1 MRISYKGGTSDTTS
15 ICVSSNLVEIFSD
28 PPGISLDLDDKKGT
42 LFLLARRVDLIF
54 LSNVVILLF
63 VLVGLKSLV
72 QYIPHL

>member
-1 MRISYKGGTSDTTS
+1 MTISYECGTSDTTS
-15 ICVSSNLVEIFSD
+15 ICVSSNPVEIFSD
-28 PPGISLDLDDKKGT
+28 PYRFLDDKKGT